1 MAQGKTKIK
10 AKLPANAKH
19 KSNKTN
25 KKNSAFT
32 KRKSKLSSFQLLLV
46 IKHLPTLILGVP
58 VQKKMLG
65 KLKIQAAITKSV
77 NQKNEDVMR
86 SRAISTKQILSKAQ
100 LAVKEHHEKKS
111 TEATMTVE

>member
-1 MAQGKTKIK
+1 
-10 AKLPANAKH
+10 
-19 KSNKTN
+19 
-25 KKNSAFT
+25 
-32 KRKSKLSSFQLLLV
+32 
-46 IKHLPTLILGVP
+46 
-58 VQKKMLG
+58 MLG

-111 TEATMTVE
+111 TAETMTVEWKICCHEDPIKKIELKWNQQIPNKILFW